1 MFARRFFTALTDSI
15 TTKLQGALNP
25 SYVNVID
32 RDGTNYMITIVVVTD
47 EFEGKRLVA
56 RQRMINQEL
65 KEFWDQGLH
74 GTILVTKTNEEW
86 DKEDKSQ
93 YQ

>member
-1 MFARRFFTALTDSI
+1 MFARRLFTALTDSI

-32 RDGTNYMITIVVVTD
+32 RDGTNYMITIVCVTD

-56 RQRMINQEL
+56 R
-65 KEFWDQGLH
+65 
-74 GTILVTKTNEEW
+74 
-86 DKEDKSQ
+86 
-93 YQ
+93 